1 MSDASAAVIVTEHD
15 GVKTV
20 TITANTAKTNVALA
34 QRLVRR
40 VSPELWADDWSSD
53 AADVDGKS
61 VESR

>member
-1 MSDASAAVIVTEHD
+1 MSDASAAVIVTEVD

-40 VSPELWADDWSSD
+40 VSPELWSDDWSSD
-53 AADVDGKS
+53 TTDVDAKS